1 MSKTRSKLAGGLAL
15 SAALGLGLGSLP
27 AAQAA
32 RITYPRHGGAFVGA
46 SSQKSGTV
54 ALPVDL
60 RASAS
65 GRVMTRFD
73 IQWSA
78 TCQGVAGTGSY
89 GGLSV
94 TPGKKILAPG
104 VFADANTF
112 TRTFTDGSVGT
123 FTIKVFGRFTTAT
136 RAAGTFNVHVA
147 VVDPQGALSNT
158 CDSGNVSWSATD

>member
-1 MSKTRSKLAGGLAL
+1 MSKRRSKLAGGLVL
-15 SAALGLGLGSLP
+15 SAALGLGSLP

-32 RITYPRHGGAFVGA
+32 HVTYPRHGAAFVGA

-73 IQWSA
+73 IQWAASCHA
-78 TCQGVAGTGSY
+78 PSGGAGSY

-104 VFADANTF
+104 VFTDANTF
-112 TRTFTDGSVGT
+112 TRTFSDSSVGT
-123 FTIKVFGRFTTAT
+123 FTIKVYGRFTSPK
-136 RAAGTFNVHVA
+136 RVAGTFTVHVG
-147 VVDPQGALSNT
+147 VVDASGATVNT
-158 CDSGNVSWSATD
+158 CDSGNVTWSATD